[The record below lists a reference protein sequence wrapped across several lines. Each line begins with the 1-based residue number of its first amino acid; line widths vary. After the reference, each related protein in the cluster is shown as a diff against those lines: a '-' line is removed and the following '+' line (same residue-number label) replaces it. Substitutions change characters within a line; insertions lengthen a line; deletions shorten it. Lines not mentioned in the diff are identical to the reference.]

1 MRFDMTFELAK
12 EDGDFWSAYYENIDE
27 RQSYGDEIHTPEEF
41 YKVWLERSTF
51 EKKMENKE

>member
-1 MRFDMTFELAK
+1 MTFELAK

-27 RQSYGDEIHTPEEF
+27 RQYYGDKTYTPEEF